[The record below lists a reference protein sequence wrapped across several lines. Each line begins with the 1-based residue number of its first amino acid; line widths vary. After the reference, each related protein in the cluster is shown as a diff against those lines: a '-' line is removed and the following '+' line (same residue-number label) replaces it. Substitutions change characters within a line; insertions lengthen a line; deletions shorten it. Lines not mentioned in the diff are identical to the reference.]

1 MLCVDKREGEKDIME
16 DIEMEF
22 WILIGAA
29 AKWAFFITIL
39 IMLGVVIML

>member
-1 MLCVDKREGEKDIME
+1 MLFINKRESEKDIME

-22 WILIGAA
+22 WILVGAA